1 MTGRPSSARQP
12 MESPSR
18 VPVRAAL
25 PQRPRSV
32 HPAKDVTGSARLIDA
47 VPAAACASVA
57 KEQRWLPFSP
67 SGSPRLD
74 DHHDARTDRPIC
86 SSWASTPAPCTSAG
100 NSPAASSSG
109 PSLSTTNP
117 PSSGTARR
125 RPATHRPM
133 PSERWMAR
141 GLGHGHARERQRQL
155 GPGRGRPGPAP
166 LRIPAERT
174 YFTDCLPYYFVKTSP
189 GSQGAP
195 HRPRVPALRHRTR
208 PATGQPPPSTS
219 DP

>member
-1 MTGRPSSARQP
+1 MTGRPSSAP
-12 MESPSR
+12 AHGISEPCPGPSGL
-18 VPVRAAL
+18 AAT
-25 PQRPRSV
+25 PRSV

-86 SSWASTPAPCTSAG
+86 SSWASTPAPCTSA
-100 NSPAASSSG
+100 A
-109 PSLSTTNP
+109 
-117 PSSGTARR
+117 TARRRRRRGRRCRRRTHRLGRRR